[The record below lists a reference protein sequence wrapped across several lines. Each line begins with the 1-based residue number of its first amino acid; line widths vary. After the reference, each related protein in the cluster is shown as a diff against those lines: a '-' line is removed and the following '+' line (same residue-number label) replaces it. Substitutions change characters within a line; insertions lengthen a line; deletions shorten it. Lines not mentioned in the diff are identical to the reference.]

1 MATPVDRY
9 EGPTLEI
16 SGPTEGEESI
26 PLGSTEVL
34 GRGETA
40 TIYVPGQGVSRP
52 HAEIVETDRGH
63 RLSDLDSTNG
73 TWVNG
78 RRLAKEEKHL
88 LRDGDDIR
96 LGQSEI
102 ALVFR
107 NPERPTLEQAVITDV
122 PTIVDI
128 EQPTAPEKESRLAPE
143 PVPLDADASAE
154 EEIFE
159 GKVNLQIEGGIGPLI
174 SLHRQISTLHYI
186 RLLRFSDTREGA
198 EASIEL
204 PEPVAI
210 QKVLSQLDGVS
221 EVIGGTG
228 AAKGGVPAF
237 TVRLG

>member
-1 MATPVDRY
+1 M
-9 EGPTLEI
+9 
-16 SGPTEGEESI
+16 
-26 PLGSTEVL
+26 
-34 GRGETA
+34 
-40 TIYVPGQGVSRP
+40 PGQGVSRP
-52 HAEIVETDRGH
+52 HAEIVQTDRGH

-78 RRLAKEEKHL
+78 RRLDKEEKHV

-102 ALVFR
+102 ALIFR
-107 NPERPTLEQAVITDV
+107 NPEGPTLEQAVIADV
-122 PTIVDI
+122 PTIADLDL
-128 EQPTAPEKESRLAPE
+128 PTVSETESPEAPE
-143 PVPLDADASAE
+143 PVPVDADTSAE

-198 EASIEL
+198 EASLEL

-221 EVIGGTG
+221 EVSGGTG
-228 AAKGGVPAF
+228 DATGGVPAF
-237 TVRLG
+237 IVRLGDPVGS